1 MKIKDIQI
9 DGFGV
14 WSGLSVHS
22 LPEGM
27 TVFYGPNEAG
37 KTTLMQFLRTMF
49 YGFTPERRHRY
60 LPPVFGG
67 RPGGSLRVTGPGGGY
82 EINRRTQLDDPTVIG
97 QVAVTGSDGLT
108 QGQHRLNSLLGNV
121 DESIFTNVFA
131 IGLRELQELSTLDD
145 TTAADELYKLSSGL
159 DRVSLVDVMRQL
171 RSARTQLVGPTPESG
186 QVQGMLV

>member
-1 MKIKDIQI
+1 MKIKDVQI

-14 WSGLSVHS
+14 WSGMSVHT

-37 KTTLMQFLRTMF
+37 KTTLMQFMRTMF
-49 YGFTPERRHRY
+49 YGFTAERRHRY

-67 RPGGSLRVTGPGGGY
+67 KPGGSLRVTGPGGGY
-82 EINRRTQLDDPTVIG
+82 EITRRTQLDDPTIIG
-97 QVAVTGSDGLT
+97 QVAVTGSDGTT
-108 QGQHRLNSLLGNV
+108 QGQHRLTSLLGSI

-159 DRVSLVDVMRQL
+159 DRVSLVDVMRHSG
-171 RSARTQLVGPTPESG
+171 RLVLKFVGRP
-186 QVQGMLV
+186 QKLAKFKA

>member
-1 MKIKDIQI
+1 MKVRDIQI

-14 WSGLSVHS
+14 WSGLSVDS

-37 KTTLMQFLRTMF
+37 KTTLMQFLRTML
-49 YGFTPERRHRY
+49 YGFTADRRQRY

-67 RPGGSLRVTGPGGGY
+67 KPGGAMRVTGPGGGY
-82 EINRRTQLDDPTVIG
+82 EIARRATLNDPSIVGQLTV
-97 QVAVTGSDGLT
+97 TSSDGVT
-108 QGQHRLNSLLGNV
+108 QGQHRLTSLLGSV

-145 TTAADELYKLSSGL
+145 TAAADELYKLSSGL

-171 RSARTQLVGPTPESG
+171 KGARA
-186 QVQGMLV
+186 QVVSTEADQARWH